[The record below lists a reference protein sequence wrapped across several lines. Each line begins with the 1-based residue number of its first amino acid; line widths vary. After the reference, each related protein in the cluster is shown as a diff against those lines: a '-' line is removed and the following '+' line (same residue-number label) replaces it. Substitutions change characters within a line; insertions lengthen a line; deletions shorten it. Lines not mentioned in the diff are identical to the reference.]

1 MWARDLWRLC
11 GQILTVPSLSEFP
24 EATSFFVLFR
34 FSWEIQEFLFL
45 LCRYESPR
53 NSHPKL
59 HLVPILENSTLRRDW
74 NLLRQVSLNLTTL
87 SDKVP

>member
-1 MWARDLWRLC
+1 M
-11 GQILTVPSLSEFP
+11 
-24 EATSFFVLFR
+24 
-34 FSWEIQEFLFL
+34 EIQEFLVL

-53 NSHPKL
+53 NSRPKL